1 MDSDYPR
8 GTCENVVYHSH
19 VTIQTI
25 ITFYLRLVSLYHG
38 GHGFIYNLRLKGRLW
53 DCTFFESQYVSIQF
67 QPLARKEV
75 SWWIINVDKTC
86 EEFNERTPSSLPD
99 RQESIFRI
107 FVTKES

>member
-1 MDSDYPR
+1 MKHNASYYSIFASIFEQSKCKP
-8 GTCENVVYHSH
+8 TY
-19 VTIQTI
+19 
-25 ITFYLRLVSLYHG
+25 SLYHG

>member
-1 MDSDYPR
+1 MKHNASYYSASIFSSQ
-8 GTCENVVYHSH
+8 N
-19 VTIQTI
+19 
-25 ITFYLRLVSLYHG
+25 ITHLFTVQGYG
-38 GHGFIYNLRLKGRLW
+38 GQNCIYNLRLKGRLW